1 MFNSAIELCV
11 VITCGC
17 LSVIR
22 PFLRHFFPALL
33 GEKRSGSS
41 SRYNKAKADFFLY
54 GRRRGQSGS
63 AGSITQLGQPYHTGS
78 SWDDT
83 GYTQDIRAASAV
95 DRTVIGKAGA
105 PDDLEMNLVGEQGT
119 GTVHALSDDKMPMDR
134 IMMTQ
139 EVDVRRK

>member
-1 MFNSAIELCV
+1 MI
-11 VITCGC
+11 ICGC

-33 GEKRSGSS
+33 GEKRSDSS

-63 AGSITQLGQPYHTGS
+63 TGSITQLGQPYHTGS

-83 GYTQDIRAASAV
+83 GYIQDIRATRAV
-95 DRTVIGKAGA
+95 DRTVTGNAGT
-105 PDDLEMNLVGEQGT
+105 PDDLEMNRVGEPGT
-119 GTVHALSDDKMPMDR
+119 GTVHALSDDTMPKDR
-134 IMMTQ
+134 IMMTK
-139 EVDVRRK
+139 EVDVRPESEQKRWSLF